1 MEYDMIDRSYQG
13 LEKRGM
19 ESSLMGTEFL
29 FVMTRKVQ
37 EMDNGVNCMTCLYL
51 MPLNYTLIND

>member
-13 LEKRGM
+13 LEKGGM

-29 FVMTRKVQ
+29 FVMTRKVP
-37 EMDNGVNCMTCLYL
+37 EMDNGANCMT
-51 MPLNYTLIND
+51 